1 MYACAPL
8 WSRSL
13 SNAALQSTSCIL
25 TQSLRHKWEHQNLS
39 AVLHT
44 VPGENQREV
53 WGGRTNLFSVSPSA
67 SSPQSSAGFPS
78 SLRKMQGQNVTWLN
92 ISHSLTVLFHLIGI
106 TRDGCVSGLAQT
118 IWPHR
123 ILPSLSNF
131 VPHFNKIREN
141 GGMSGW
147 KKLVRKGWEETLVCS
162 EELSCCSQERKISQ
176 ISRWMRMK
184 EQEEQN
190 SYRAIDAA
198 T

>member
-44 VPGENQREV
+44 VPGENQREA
-53 WGGRTNLFSVSPSA
+53 WGGRTNLFSVSPST
-67 SSPQSSAGFPS
+67 SSPQSSAGFPCS
-78 SLRKMQGQNVTWLN
+78 FRKMQGQNVTWLN

-106 TRDGCVSGLAQT
+106 TRDGYVSGLAQT

-131 VPHFNKIREN
+131 VPHFSKWPVLAHFTLHVYDKREWWYE
-141 GGMSGW
+141 W
-147 KKLVRKGWEETLVCS
+147 KKKMSKKGTRRNTSVL
-162 EELSCCSQERKISQ
+162 Q
-176 ISRWMRMK
+176 
-184 EQEEQN
+184 
-190 SYRAIDAA
+190 RA
-198 T
+198 

>member
-53 WGGRTNLFSVSPSA
+53 WGGRTNLFSVSPSV
-67 SSPQSSAGFPS
+67 SSPNPLLVFPVPS
-78 SLRKMQGQNVTWLN
+78 ERCRGKNVTWLN

-131 VPHFNKIREN
+131 VPRVSKRPVLAHFTLHAYDKREWWYE
-141 GGMSGW
+141 W
-147 KKLVRKGWEETLVCS
+147 KK
-162 EELSCCSQERKISQ
+162 KISKKGT
-176 ISRWMRMK
+176 RRNTRVFW
-184 EQEEQN
+184 
-190 SYRAIDAA
+190 RA
-198 T
+198 